1 MRTPVQRTLI
11 SLAVASA
18 CWIVGAAAHAQQT
31 QQTQTEPAAA
41 DTTPDTPAADPG
53 AAEPASTSVV
63 RISGSRIAAPVSQ
76 RVHSMP
82 PCASFSAMNS
92 A

>member
-18 CWIVGAAAHAQQT
+18 CWMVGAAAHAQQT
-31 QQTQTEPAAA
+31 QTEPAAS
-41 DTTPDTPAADPG
+41 DTAPDNPAPDTGAVAPA

-63 RISGSRIAAPVSQ
+63 RISGSRIAAP
-76 RVHSMP
+76 
-82 PCASFSAMNS
+82 
-92 A
+92 